1 MLLGELPQADL
12 TQELLGALAP
22 LLATERLSGNKGFE
36 KQYFVSRPGQ
46 D

>member
-1 MLLGELPQADL
+1 MKFISTPLSIYGASKLAGEEAVR
-12 TQELLGALAP
+12 TQ
-22 LLATERLSGNKGFE
+22 RLSGNKGFE